1 MLQISATK
9 SISHSMA
16 EASNATT
23 GFLSA
28 KASANLDDIIRV
40 LDAAL
45 KGIGVAGAAGGI
57 AVGVW
62 KYAEISAAF
71 SRILKNKAQSGDEEI
86 AVEAVRTGGLPVEE
100 AVHTAVRALR
110 AVNEVGASDRME
122 EVLRR
127 AETQ

>member
-1 MLQISATK
+1 M
-9 SISHSMA
+9 
-16 EASNATT
+16 
-23 GFLSA
+23 
-28 KASANLDDIIRV
+28 
-40 LDAAL
+40 
-45 KGIGVAGAAGGI
+45 
-57 AVGVW
+57 VW